1 MKIFVIAAHGQVGQ
15 HVVDTLLENDYQVVA
30 GYRDPATQAPA
41 TASSELQAI
50 AFDLTGS
57 ISDLAQAMHGCDA

>member
-30 GYRDPATQAPA
+30 GYRDPATQAPRL
-41 TASSELQAI
+41 LQANCKPLPLI
-50 AFDLTGS
+50 
-57 ISDLAQAMHGCDA
+57 